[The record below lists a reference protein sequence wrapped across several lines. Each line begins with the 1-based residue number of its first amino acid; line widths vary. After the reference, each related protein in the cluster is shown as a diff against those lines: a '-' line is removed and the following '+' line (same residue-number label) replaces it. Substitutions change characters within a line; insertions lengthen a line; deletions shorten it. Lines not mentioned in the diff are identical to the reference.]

1 MGRNVISPYIN
12 DKIVV
17 SIDKYGLL
25 SEDEFNSIN
34 NLYHFKKNKDVYY
47 DYKRNKTVA
56 TKIKS
61 ILEDKFMY
69 NFNLSWLKTEIYS
82 TNSTTLLDIVKNNS
96 LLHNIYEGYLAK
108 KKTEKHYE
116 ALDAMTKE
124 LPDEE
129 GFTEDI

>member
-1 MGRNVISPYIN
+1 MGRFVISPYIN
-12 DKIVV
+12 DKVIVNV
-17 SIDKYGLL
+17 DKFGLL

-34 NLYHFKKNKDVYY
+34 NLYHFKKNKDIYY
-47 DYKRNKTVA
+47 DYKRNKLVA

-82 TNSTTLLDIVKNNS
+82 TNSITLLDIVKNNS
-96 LLHNIYEGYLAK
+96 LLHNIYEKYLAK
-108 KKTEKHYE
+108 KKIEKHYE
-116 ALDAMTKE
+116 ALDAMIEE

-129 GFTEDI
+129 FKE